1 MLVRVPH
8 YSNWSTFSRTL
19 LDASES
25 PRVIVY
31 INIHIFSLCFS
42 LWNDILNY
50 RDLSCI
56 FFFNQSSS
64 YFLINIY
71 SDLSQL
77 ALKYLKNTEVNINND
92 LTMTRNLN
100 IRNSFWNPNFPYYST
115 YRDTLFDTADSFQLE
130 ISKPTKFFLIRY
142 SNNNQ
147 DSNSVLDLIFLHLF
161 STEFDN
167 YYIYPDWRLTSNYA
181 PITVNIL
188 IFDECIPTKKWFL
201 IKNSDEENYFIEE
214 LANIIKW
221 IDIFSSQSIEALEN
235 IIQMLATN
243 INSTW
248 LKYSKNVNITK
259 YSKIW

>member
-8 YSNWSTFSRTL
+8 YSNWSTFSRTSL
-19 LDASES
+19 HASES

-56 FFFNQSSS
+56 SFFNQSSS

-100 IRNSFWNPNFPYYST
+100 IRNSFWNPNFPYHFT

-130 ISKPTKFFLIRY
+130 ISKPTKFFPTRY
-142 SNNNQ
+142 SNNN
-147 DSNSVLDLIFLHLF
+147 
-161 STEFDN
+161 
-167 YYIYPDWRLTSNYA
+167 
-181 PITVNIL
+181 
-188 IFDECIPTKKWFL
+188 
-201 IKNSDEENYFIEE
+201 
-214 LANIIKW
+214 
-221 IDIFSSQSIEALEN
+221 
-235 IIQMLATN
+235 
-243 INSTW
+243 
-248 LKYSKNVNITK
+248 
-259 YSKIW
+259 